1 MLNALKSAGGS
12 RNQFQNV
19 HIKLERS
26 IYKCDRRDFGHERTS
41 EKRIMRRWSTMFA
54 VVMSFVGALAAPQCQ
69 GESTVVS
76 GWQFRLAAST
86 PDAASH
92 ADAQQWHP
100 ASVPST
106 VQTDLLRN
114 NMLVDPFTGAH
125 EAQLQWIGLSD
136 WEYRTTLNV
145 DAATLQHEHV
155 ELVFD
160 GLDTYATVRL
170 NGQQILE
177 ADNMFRRWRVPV
189 KSLLHSGANEL
200 TVSFASPIRRLLP
213 ATLKR
218 AYQLPGEFDSAFG
231 DEPKGVQTANYI
243 RKAAYQYGWDWGPR
257 YVTEGIWQP
266 VRLETWDAARMDA
279 LHVMQNSVT
288 ADAASLDLQLKV
300 AASAATKAT
309 VSVTYTTP
317 KGEHVSLPEISAQL
331 MPGDNTVHVPAAI
344 AHPERWWP
352 VGYWPY

>member
-1 MLNALKSAGGS
+1 MRLTRLQNIYLQRPNATRTRDMRCLFRAGTFLIFLLVLLLVPCHGEATSAPG
-12 RNQFQNV
+12 V
-19 HIKLERS
+19 
-26 IYKCDRRDFGHERTS
+26 
-41 EKRIMRRWSTMFA
+41 A
-54 VVMSFVGALAAPQCQ
+54 VN
-69 GESTVVS
+69 

-86 PDAASH
+86 PDAAAH
-92 ADAQQWHP
+92 ADAQQWH
-100 ASVPST
+100 AAAVPST

-114 NMLVDPFTGAH
+114 GLIVDPFTGAH
-125 EAQLQWIGLSD
+125 EAQLQWIGLAD

-145 DAATLQHEHV
+145 DAATLAHEHV
-155 ELVFD
+155 DLVFD

-189 KSLLHSGANEL
+189 KGLLHSGANEL
-200 TVSFASPIRRLLP
+200 TVTFASPIRRLLP

-266 VRLETWDAARMDA
+266 VRLETWDAARLDT
-279 LHVMQNSVT
+279 LHVIQNSVS
-288 ADAASLDLQLKV
+288 ADAASLDTQV
-300 AASAATKAT
+300 RVEASAAAKA
-309 VSVTYTTP
+309 
-317 KGEHVSLPEISAQL
+317 IR
-331 MPGDNTVHVPAAI
+331 I
-344 AHPERWWP
+344 
-352 VGYWPY
+352 GYVYDAEG